1 MLRTTAFVLLSV
13 FAGSSMAASFDC
25 TKASNYA
32 EQAICNDS
40 YLSGLD
46 DALSHAY
53 REAKQVA
60 GDQGQL
66 LGSQRAWMQARNAC
80 SSPECVGE
88 SISARIS
95 ELNQFVRD
103 QNELASIAKYQAE
116 VDQMMAD
123 DAAVQAE
130 IARQAAQAQA
140 MEAQLAA
147 QAQADAAAQAQA
159 EAQAQAQ
166 AQASAPVPAADEEP
180 VAESGYQYPA
190 EEVAPEPQPYT
201 DSQPAYTP
209 TTTKPA
215 SKSWLSF
222 FIEGNAWKYSLLTL
236 LATVGTA
243 MFMHHRGS
251 LTVYLNYTDALV
263 TNALPV
269 AGMVLWALLAW
280 LDVPS
285 PIPSMALWG
294 GVLLALGFGL
304 ISSVQSNDSAWKI
317 VISFVAKVVLIG
329 AFFLWMA
336 LLVASLLGSN
346 TKYKDETRAQA
357 AARNR
362 REARQAKAGMVA
374 ASVGYTFLSGWLC
387 RYGEFTPIAECLS
400 AGGAPEEA

>member
-1 MLRTTAFVLLSV
+1 MLRTTAFVLLSA
-13 FAGSSMAASFDC
+13 FAVSSMAASFDC

-32 EQAICNDS
+32 EQAICNDM

-60 GDQGQL
+60 VDQGQL

-147 QAQADAAAQAQA
+147 QAQADAAAH
-159 EAQAQAQ
+159 AQAQSEAPAQ
-166 AQASAPVPAADEEP
+166 APAPVPAAAEEP
-180 VAESGYQYPA
+180 VAESGYQYPV

-209 TTTKPA
+209 APAPSPA
-215 SKSWLSF
+215 SKNWLSF
-222 FIEGNAWKYSLLTL
+222 FFEGNAWKYTLLTL

-243 MFMHHRGS
+243 MVMHHRGS

-269 AGMVLWALLAW
+269 AGMVFWALLAW
-280 LDVPS
+280 LDFPS
-285 PIPSMALWG
+285 PIPSMALSG
-294 GVLLALGFGL
+294 GVLLAAGFGL
-304 ISSVQSNDSAWKI
+304 ISSIQSNDSAWKI
-317 VISFVAKVVLIG
+317 VISFVAKIVLIG
-329 AFFLWMA
+329 VFFLWMA

-362 REARQAKAGMVA
+362 RSAREAKAGMVA
-374 ASVGYTFLSGWLC
+374 ASVGYTFLTGWLC

-400 AGGAPEEA
+400 AGGEPERA